1 MAILDDFKINYD
13 VRKIEHISG
22 TTVYTVKALYTAVLQ
37 ALDDL
42 GGMDDLVPMSAQ
54 TPNAYRMINGWWL
67 DISPQSYAQKYLGGG
82 SIDTVGYDAAIYN
95 DGIRLLKFDSATY
108 VNAVAG
114 DIGREVGY
122 AGGTPSD
129 TGTLLGYN
137 NTLRWWWVRVD
148 DTGDT
153 FANDST
159 ALDLDNGAGTGGGDD
174 LLAASTTGEELYT
187 NLYTIGTLATSPSP
201 QVYIFQDGSRV
212 AEWSTLTNWD
222 RGAIDVLIQVK
233 RAGTLIGTA
242 NSAYEPG
249 FVTVFA
255 RQYADEYSHSV
266 ADLTG
271 GGSVPVALG
280 TKTDINNTSGSH
292 YLLVLHTTLPS
303 VGATITGGT
312 SGATAEVI
320 AVTDWTGEGL
330 LELGNVTG
338 VFQTGEAI
346 TGTGASGVTANGTLG
361 DTYITYTDEATGP
374 FTVGSI
380 LNGGSSGAQREIKGL
395 QDDGTTGKMVLM
407 ADVAYDVDVDYYK
420 KYTTVEAL
428 SETPSGATGNAGV
441 GDGVYASTTVSS
453 GYGDIGLWFVN
464 GYIDVTSTTTF
475 TVGKKVTGGTSGA
488 TGWVL
493 EKTSGTR
500 LTLGNIVDG
509 STAWQSAEAIT
520 DNGSGTSTTTSVVTL
535 DKNLTKQFLNETAQ
549 PYNVIADLNS
559 RTVQELYE
567 YLKYVT
573 GDTNATQMYPLYE
586 LTGGSTLGREVFDG
600 QEYLAAYRDEDDT
613 NTYAPVSVS
622 PFGTFAGGVFFG
634 ARGVWIQDVAA
645 ADAQAYQLT
654 DEDGDINTPPNYQA
668 IEVTNLVSGD
678 TVMVAISDG
687 TNSEVVND
695 AYFTS
700 HATNNGAAD
709 TTFEVQEAIPND
721 TPSTGI
727 LRIVKFGDAAA
738 NERIAYTGWSGSIFT
753 LGSSHA
759 GGYDGSDTAYV
770 PYIDATTSSTS
781 EDVIVVYVSTRN
793 IVARVRRSTS
803 ATKILPFSQA
813 STFPATGRSIAAI
826 RTPDTIIS

>member
-82 SIDTVGYDAAIYN
+82 SIDT
-95 DGIRLLKFDSATY
+95 
-108 VNAVAG
+108 
-114 DIGREVGY
+114 
-122 AGGTPSD
+122 
-129 TGTLLGYN
+129 
-137 NTLRWWWVRVD
+137 
-148 DTGDT
+148 

-201 QVYIFQDGSRV
+201 QVYIFQYGSRI

-280 TKTDINNTSGSH
+280 TKTDINNTGGSH

-303 VGATITGGT
+303 VGATITGDT

-361 DTYITYTDEATGP
+361 DTYITYTDEATG
-374 FTVGSI
+374 
-380 LNGGSSGAQREIKGL
+380 
-395 QDDGTTGKMVLM
+395 
-407 ADVAYDVDVDYYK
+407 
-420 KYTTVEAL
+420 
-428 SETPSGATGNAGV
+428 
-441 GDGVYASTTVSS
+441 
-453 GYGDIGLWFVN
+453 
-464 GYIDVTSTTTF
+464 
-475 TVGKKVTGGTSGA
+475 
-488 TGWVL
+488 
-493 EKTSGTR
+493 
-500 LTLGNIVDG
+500 
-509 STAWQSAEAIT
+509 
-520 DNGSGTSTTTSVVTL
+520 
-535 DKNLTKQFLNETAQ
+535 
-549 PYNVIADLNS
+549 
-559 RTVQELYE
+559 
-567 YLKYVT
+567 
-573 GDTNATQMYPLYE
+573 
-586 LTGGSTLGREVFDG
+586 
-600 QEYLAAYRDEDDT
+600 
-613 NTYAPVSVS
+613 
-622 PFGTFAGGVFFG
+622 
-634 ARGVWIQDVAA
+634 
-645 ADAQAYQLT
+645 
-654 DEDGDINTPPNYQA
+654 
-668 IEVTNLVSGD
+668 
-678 TVMVAISDG
+678 
-687 TNSEVVND
+687 
-695 AYFTS
+695 
-700 HATNNGAAD
+700 H
-709 TTFEVQEAIPND
+709 
-721 TPSTGI
+721 
-727 LRIVKFGDAAA
+727 
-738 NERIAYTGWSGSIFT
+738 
-753 LGSSHA
+753 
-759 GGYDGSDTAYV
+759 
-770 PYIDATTSSTS
+770 
-781 EDVIVVYVSTRN
+781 
-793 IVARVRRSTS
+793 
-803 ATKILPFSQA
+803 
-813 STFPATGRSIAAI
+813 
-826 RTPDTIIS
+826 